1 MAKINIEVKTPVFVQ
16 EPPKDRLKK
25 LYLHTREQAQRAFED
40 ELPIYD
46 EIIPLPTGNKT
57 VYFVL
62 VEVVD
67 K

>member
-1 MAKINIEVKTPVFVQ
+1 MATKIDVRIPVFIQ

-25 LYLHTREQAQRAFED
+25 VYLNTQEQIKWALGD
-40 ELPIYD
+40 ELPVYE

-57 VYFVL
+57 VYYVL
-62 VEVVD
+62 VEVVE